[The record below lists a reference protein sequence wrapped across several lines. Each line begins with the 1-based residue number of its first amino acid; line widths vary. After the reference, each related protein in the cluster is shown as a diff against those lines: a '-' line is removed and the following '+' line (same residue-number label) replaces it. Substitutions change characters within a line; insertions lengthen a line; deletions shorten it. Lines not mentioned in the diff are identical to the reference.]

1 MDCCASIARALLILF
16 NFIFWLCGAVILGI
30 GIWFLAD
37 KDISSKI
44 EIVQIDSGDE
54 YFKFAAYLFIAFGAF
69 VFIVGFA
76 GMCGAIRGSKCL
88 LGFYIFFVLL
98 IICAEITAA
107 VLLILFRLEV
117 ENNIETLLQKNIK
130 ERYNDNSVVRLGWDI
145 VQIEFA
151 CCGSIGPDDYKYIN
165 NTGFETGQSF
175 PTTCCVLSNKDAAM
189 EEPSTAAPFNK
200 IECFK
205 KTNTTFYNQGG
216 CKENLKEWALQHS
229 TIIIGVGIGI
239 AVLEIF
245 SIVWAC
251 CYCRNIGKD
260 D

>member
-16 NFIFWLCGAVILGI
+16 NFIFWLCGAAILGI

-37 KDISSKI
+37 KDISSRI
-44 EIVQIDSGDE
+44 EIVQIDSGDD
-54 YFKFAAYLFIAFGAF
+54 YFKYAAYLFIAFGAF

-98 IICAEITAA
+98 VIFAEIAAA
-107 VLLILFRLEV
+107 VLLILFRVEV
-117 ENNIETLLQKNIK
+117 ENNITTLLQKNIK
-130 ERYNDNSVVRLGWDI
+130 ERYSHDSVVRLGWDI
-145 VQIEFA
+145 VQVEFE
-151 CCGSIGPDDYKYIN
+151 CCGSVGPADYVNIT
-165 NTGFETGQSF
+165 TGFESGQTF
-175 PTTCCVLSNKDAAM
+175 PTTCCVLSNKNAAL
-189 EEPSTAAPFNK
+189 EEPSTAAPTNK
-200 IECFK
+200 ARCFS
-205 KTNTTFYNQGG
+205 TDDTFYHKTG
-216 CKENLKEWALQHS
+216 CKDNLKDWALKHS

-245 SIVWAC
+245 SIIWAC